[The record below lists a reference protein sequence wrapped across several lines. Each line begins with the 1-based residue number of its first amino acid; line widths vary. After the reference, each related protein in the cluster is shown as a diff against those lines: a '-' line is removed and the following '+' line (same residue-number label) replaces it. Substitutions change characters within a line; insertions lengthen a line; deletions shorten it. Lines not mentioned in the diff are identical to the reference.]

1 VANWLRCAQCG
12 QRYWAGDFYKPV
24 SAPPRLPGESLIRYV
39 WRKLLSVPFKDP
51 YWVRFLTRW
60 PVGVPPASVRV
71 CEECSAKNEEGWKA
85 RERSA
90 KQAARLESV
99 ERMLAGLRQPL
110 RDEKPVET
118 SWDVRRAQLIK
129 DLEAER
135 AELLKNQ

>member
-24 SAPPRLPGESLIRYV
+24 SAPARLPDESLIRYV
-39 WRKLLSVPFKDP
+39 WRKLLSVEFKGP
-51 YWVRFLTRW
+51 L
-60 PVGVPPASVRV
+60 GVPPASVRV

-85 RERSA
+85 REKSA
-90 KQAARLESV
+90 KQAARLETV

-110 RDEKPVET
+110 RDGEPVEAG
-118 SWDVRRAQLIK
+118 WDARRAQLIK

-135 AELLKNQ
+135 TELLKDQ